1 MAKQDDDIFPAR
13 STDDIPLGG
22 DLSRLS
28 EDELK
33 ERIGALTAEITRVE
47 AALASRGGVRAAA
60 DAMFRKKDD

>member
-1 MAKQDDDIFPAR
+1 MAAQDDDIFPAR
-13 STDDIPLGG
+13 STGDIPLGG

-33 ERIGALTAEITRVE
+33 ERIRTLTVEIARVE

>member
-1 MAKQDDDIFPAR
+1 MAAQDDDIFPAGPA
-13 STDDIPLGG
+13 SEIPLGG

-33 ERIGALTAEITRVE
+33 ERIRALTGEIARVE